1 MYVISFA
8 CVYVCRVQKRASDTL
23 EWIRHG
29 SLGEG
34 LAQALCKQA
43 TATSPVPQC
52 RLQYKGF
59 GGSVWC
65 GQTHNNELGNGIC
78 MSPEVEMIE
87 LGHNMKVTFKED
99 PTISCSSV
107 DRLSMLQSGQSWKML
122 GSRKRI
128 LVTMS
133 CVIFQDYSRIPSPKT
148 P

>member
-1 MYVISFA
+1 
-8 CVYVCRVQKRASDTL
+8 
-23 EWIRHG
+23 
-29 SLGEG
+29 
-34 LAQALCKQA
+34 
-43 TATSPVPQC
+43 
-52 RLQYKGF
+52 
-59 GGSVWC
+59 
-65 GQTHNNELGNGIC
+65 